1 MSFQITCMQ
10 TVWSQTPGL
19 RDAQRFQTTA
29 RLKYSLSKTFPK
41 ITRRRRRLAAP
52 AGWGGAQRDEAPERE
67 LAEGQGLPAGRLESQ
82 GLPWLPVVWAALCPP
97 AFSLG
102 EVKTSLGQL
111 WSTVFRQRPQEVTTP
126 VLIMRNPRSGNHN
139 CKTLRF

>member
-1 MSFQITCMQ
+1 M
-10 TVWSQTPGL
+10 G
-19 RDAQRFQTTA
+19 
-29 RLKYSLSKTFPK
+29 
-41 ITRRRRRLAAP
+41 
-52 AGWGGAQRDEAPERE
+52 GGAQRDEAPERE

-126 VLIMRNPRSGNHN
+126 VPDHEKSKIRESQLQNPEV
-139 CKTLRF
+139 LEA